1 MITIHTPF
9 PYRRIP
15 VKKILFSLLLLL
27 GAIPVAQAQAPAMPE
42 SVLFYP
48 DMAQVTVV
56 ERLTPTTVA
65 GRRGLL
71 LHLPGN
77 AMDDGFSVTVAG
89 EPAGP
94 GIWYIGADPDD
105 EMPVAVDP
113 EDETNQERRALL
125 QTLLDARREKG
136 RLEGELATVVSR
148 LKAWDERKSPKEE
161 GDKPEDLDKLDTLLA
176 ERLPKLHASREELG
190 RLIEVQGRKIQKAEK
205 ALGDY
210 DEDHQDLKVLLPA
223 DEMNGP
229 VEVRYT
235 YAVPASMGSKYR
247 ILAEPANKRLAVVQ
261 EVTLEQHSGMD
272 WKDVKMSVSTLR
284 RQQLL
289 APQYPAL
296 WPVTFVRVVDYKS
309 QADYAPREM
318 MDEAPAPLPAQ
329 INVGAGAS
337 GDLRR
342 MAKPA
347 PVAEDRS
354 TFRLWDLGKRSLED
368 GRSTD
373 VEVLKNTHEAT
384 FFYVLRPA
392 TDRMGFLC
400 AEVETKEPQELPP
413 GQARFYVDGVLMGE
427 APFAFNGDKGRFFL
441 GQDPRVTATMRD
453 LKREAGTQGFLSKEN
468 TVVWHWEIEVR
479 NARSYGVNI
488 QVEDPAPNPAAD
500 VFSVK
505 LESKP
510 VPESV
515 LTDPLQGGRKI
526 YRWSMELKPGV
537 SSVIDHQVTVSGP
550 SDKPFEP
557 GRGTR

>member
-1 MITIHTPF
+1 M
-9 PYRRIP
+9 
-15 VKKILFSLLLLL
+15 KKILLSFLLLF
-27 GAIPVAQAQAPAMPE
+27 GAIPVAHAQTPAMPE

-48 DMAQVTVV
+48 DMAEVTVV
-56 ERLTPTTVA
+56 ERLAPTTVA

-71 LHLPGN
+71 LHLPAN
-77 AMDDGFSVTVAG
+77 AVDDGFSVTVAG

-94 GIWYIGADPDD
+94 GIWYTGTDPDD
-105 EMPVAVDP
+105 EVPVAVDP
-113 EDETNQERRALL
+113 EDEANQERRALL
-125 QTLLDARREKG
+125 QTFLDARREKG
-136 RLEGELATVVSR
+136 RLEGELATVFSR

-161 GDKPEDLDKLDTLLA
+161 GDKPEDLDKLDTLMA
-176 ERLPKLHASREELG
+176 ERLPKLHASREEFG
-190 RLIEVQGRKIQKAEK
+190 RLLEVQNRKILKAEK
-205 ALGDY
+205 ALNDY
-210 DEDHQDLKVLLPA
+210 DQDHQDLKVLLPA
-223 DEMNGP
+223 DEVSGP

-235 YAVPASMGSKYR
+235 YMVPASMSSKYR
-247 ILAEPANKRLAVVQ
+247 ILAEPANKRLAIVQ
-261 EVTLEQHSGMD
+261 EVTLEQDSGMD

-289 APQYPAL
+289 APQYPSL
-296 WPVTFVRVVDYKS
+296 WTIDFVREVLRER
-309 QADYAPREM
+309 ADYAAKDM
-318 MDEAPAPLPAQ
+318 MMEAPAAMPAQ
-329 INVGAGAS
+329 INAGGVG
-337 GDLRR
+337 DMRR
-342 MAKPA
+342 MALKPA

-373 VEVLKNTHEAT
+373 VEVLKNTHEAK

-479 NARSYGVNI
+479 NARSHPVNL

-510 VPESV
+510 IPESV

-526 YRWSMELKPGV
+526 YRWSMELKPGA